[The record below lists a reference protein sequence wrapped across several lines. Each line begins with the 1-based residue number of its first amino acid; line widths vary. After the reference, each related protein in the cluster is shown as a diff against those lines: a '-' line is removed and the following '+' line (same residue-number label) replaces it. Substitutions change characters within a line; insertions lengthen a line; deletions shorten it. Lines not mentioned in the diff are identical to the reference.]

1 MNNFNAIRL
10 LLSLLVVLSH
20 SYEIHDN
27 GRTNEPLTAWFGT
40 LSFGDLAVDGFFMVS
55 GYLILKSWSNT
66 KDWSTFAKRRLLRI
80 APAFWVAYLVSGLL
94 IGPLFDHSAAYWLAF
109 DWPLYVRGLV
119 SFSQP
124 LTPPVFSHSIFS
136 GVNVSLWSIQYE
148 LACYALVA
156 ITGLVAKQYLK
167 RYWCSL
173 LLVFATLHLAGK
185 FPTLFQLEP
194 YAHVLA
200 KSFIR
205 LPMYFLVGGLF
216 HLYPTLLSYKYRWWM
231 PAAALMVLGGLGH
244 PEWADLSLALGGSFI
259 LIRTANQAAP
269 AFIEKIT
276 RTDISYGLYLYAW
289 PASQAFYE
297 WMPGQTPVANF
308 ICASLAGAWLGFLS
322 WKIVEAPALRFK

>member
-27 GRTNEPLTAWFGT
+27 GRANEPLTAWLGT
-40 LSFGDLAVDGFFMVS
+40 LSFGDLAVNGFFMVS

-66 KDWSTFAKRRLLRI
+66 QDLAKFTRRRLLRI
-80 APAFWVAYLVSGLL
+80 APAFWVAYLVSGLV
-94 IGPLFDHSAAYWLAF
+94 IGPLFYRGAGYWHAL
-109 DWPLYVRGLV
+109 DWPLYMLGLV

-124 LTPPVFSHSIFS
+124 ATPPVFTQSVFS

-156 ITGLVAKQYLK
+156 ITGFIGRQHLK
-167 RYWCSL
+167 RYWSGL
-173 LLVFATLHLAGK
+173 LLVFAALHLAGK
-185 FPTLFQLEP
+185 FPSLFHLEP
-194 YAHVLA
+194 YAHLLA
-200 KSFIR
+200 KGFIR
-205 LPMYFLVGGLF
+205 LPMYFLAGGMF
-216 HLYPTLLSYKYRWWM
+216 HLYPKLLSHQYRWLM
-231 PAAALMVLGGLGH
+231 PLAALTLCLGLPQ
-244 PEWADLSLALGGSFI
+244 PEWADLSLAIGGSFM
-259 LIRTANQAAP
+259 LIRAANQAAP
-269 AFIEKIT
+269 ALLEKLT

-297 WMPGQTPVANF
+297 WMPGQSPVSNF

-322 WKIVEAPALRFK
+322 WKLVEAPALRFK